1 MARARLPQQA
11 EGPRNRRFR
20 KMRGGNPAGISNRI
34 FASNPV
40 FLGTE
45 RVSGETVTDLFC
57 QARDVPGDAAGGVDQ
72 AGLGAE
78 KSAL

>member
-1 MARARLPQQA
+1 MLFN
-11 EGPRNRRFR
+11 RN
-20 KMRGGNPAGISNRI
+20 
-34 FASNPV
+34 FASNPG

-57 QARDVPGDAAGGVDQ
+57 QARDVPEDAAGGVDQ